1 MALAVT
7 TSSLPL
13 AQVGVAYSTTLAAS
27 GGTAPYTWSIL
38 SGSLPAGLSLN
49 ASTGVISGT
58 PTAKQGAASI
68 VFTVTDSATP
78 TPATANSSG
87 LTFTVNAGN
96 IVTPGGSAAI
106 KLGNAA
112 SLTFPLLPQAWPL
125 TVVPASDPVS
135 AQVPP
140 LNVPQQPDNNNAQQ
154 NSVIATAEAQAQE
167 AGSRLV

>member
-27 GGTAPYTWSIL
+27 GGTAPITWTL
-38 SGSLPAGLSLN
+38 SGGSLPAGLSLN

-58 PTAKQGAASI
+58 PTAIQPATAI
-68 VFTVTDSATP
+68 QFTATDSATP

-87 LTFTVNAGN
+87 LTFTVSAAG
-96 IVTPGGSAAI
+96 IIQPGGSASV
-106 KLGNAA
+106 KNGTSPL
-112 SLTFPLLPQAWPL
+112 SFPLMPQAWPL
-125 TVVPASDPVS
+125 TIIPGSDAAS

-140 LNVPQQPDNNNAQQ
+140 LKVPQQPDNNNAQQ
-154 NSVIATAEAQAQE
+154 NNVVSTAEAQAQE
-167 AGSRLV
+167 AGSRLI

>member
-7 TSSLPL
+7 TSSLPI
-13 AQVGVAYSTTLAAS
+13 AQVGVAYSATLAAS
-27 GGTAPYTWSIL
+27 GGTTPYIWTL
-38 SGSLPAGLSLN
+38 SGGALPAGLSLN

-58 PTAKQGAASI
+58 PTAIQPATA
-68 VFTVTDSATP
+68 VQFTVTDSATP

-96 IVTPGGSAAI
+96 VVTPGGSAAV

-125 TVVPASDPVS
+125 TVIPASDAAS

>member
-13 AQVGVAYSTTLAAS
+13 AQVGVAYSATLAAS
-27 GGTAPYTWSIL
+27 GGTAPYTWTIA

-58 PTAKQGAASI
+58 PTTKQGSASI

-96 IVTPGGSAAI
+96 IVTPAGSSAV
-106 KLGNAA
+106 KLGNAV
-112 SLTFPLLPQAWPL
+112 SQTFPLMPLAWPL
-125 TVVPASDPVS
+125 SVVPASDPVT

-140 LNVPQQPDNNNAQQ
+140 LNVPQTPSINNAQQ
-154 NSVIATAEAQAQE
+154 QSVISEAELQAQE
-167 AGSRLV
+167 TGSRLV